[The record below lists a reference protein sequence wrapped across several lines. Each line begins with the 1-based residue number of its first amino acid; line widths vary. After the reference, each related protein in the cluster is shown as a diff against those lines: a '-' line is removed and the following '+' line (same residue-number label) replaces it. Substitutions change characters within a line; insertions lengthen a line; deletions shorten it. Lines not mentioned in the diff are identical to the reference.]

1 MASPDWAMMAADLAG
16 LGYWRFDLP
25 TGGLTWSD
33 DLFSRFELDIPRP
46 ETLEGFMSA
55 IHPDDAERAAA
66 LLRGAMERGEAF
78 SVQMRVKARR
88 GGWRTLRNRS
98 VCGLTDQGEVETVFG
113 VLRDM
118 TEAEACREF
127 IDRGNDV
134 IVQTDLSGRIT
145 YISPS
150 VTALSG
156 YLPEEQLGLTLADIA
171 GDSAAA
177 AIEASIRASLTDP
190 ARAPAPV
197 EYQFVHKDGRLLW
210 LESRPRLLLDP
221 LSGAHI
227 GFTDVVRD
235 VTQRKAAEAEREFAN
250 IVLKSQIDASPVAM
264 LLVDPGRKTSWLNR
278 MYAAMWGIPP
288 EDMVEGR
295 HDSIYRKCLSQV
307 KEKALFAARVE
318 YLNSHLEDNAT
329 DIINL
334 IDGRIIERY
343 GVGVHSP
350 QGSYLGRVWYF
361 RDITEHRRALARAIH
376 MARVDGLTGLPN
388 RTVFVEALKQAM
400 VRTRRGDPGF
410 AVLYIDLDHFKD
422 INATRGHPV
431 GDELLQAVGRRL
443 QANVR
448 HGDTVARFGGD
459 EFAILALDSSEAGAV
474 ARLAENLIEVIEE
487 PFSIRGAEIRT
498 SASIGVDI
506 DATGASD
513 PEVLLS
519 HADLALYRAKA
530 EGRGLHRVFT
540 EAMDTEARERVALAE
555 ELRDAIDLGQLF
567 LLYQPQV
574 ALSDGAITGLE
585 ALVRWR
591 HPTRGE
597 IEPGVFIPVAEEM
610 GLIGKLGRWV
620 LRTAC
625 RQAGAWR
632 DAGAPPVR
640 ICVNVSALQLKAPL
654 ALEADIAAALA
665 EAGLPPERLEL
676 ELTETVLMSASR
688 ENGDVLE
695 RLGKAGVTI
704 AIDDFGTGYS
714 SLDYLRRFP
723 TDRIKIAQNFVS
735 QLRPVGGDAAIVKA
749 TLGLARELAIM
760 VIAEGVET
768 EAQCELLKGWGCAE
782 AQGFYF
788 AEPLE
793 PDEALERLLRPA

>member
-1 MASPDWAMMAADLAG
+1 
-16 LGYWRFDLP
+16 
-25 TGGLTWSD
+25 
-33 DLFSRFELDIPRP
+33 
-46 ETLEGFMSA
+46 
-55 IHPDDAERAAA
+55 
-66 LLRGAMERGEAF
+66 
-78 SVQMRVKARR
+78 
-88 GGWRTLRNRS
+88 
-98 VCGLTDQGEVETVFG
+98 
-113 VLRDM
+113 
-118 TEAEACREF
+118 
-127 IDRGNDV
+127 
-134 IVQTDLSGRIT
+134 
-145 YISPS
+145 
-150 VTALSG
+150 
-156 YLPEEQLGLTLADIA
+156 
-171 GDSAAA
+171 
-177 AIEASIRASLTDP
+177 
-190 ARAPAPV
+190 
-197 EYQFVHKDGRLLW
+197 
-210 LESRPRLLLDP
+210 
-221 LSGAHI
+221 
-227 GFTDVVRD
+227 
-235 VTQRKAAEAEREFAN
+235 
-250 IVLKSQIDASPVAM
+250 
-264 LLVDPGRKTSWLNR
+264 
-278 MYAAMWGIPP
+278 
-288 EDMVEGR
+288 
-295 HDSIYRKCLSQV
+295 
-307 KEKALFAARVE
+307 
-318 YLNSHLEDNAT
+318 
-329 DIINL
+329 
-334 IDGRIIERY
+334 
-343 GVGVHSP
+343 
-350 QGSYLGRVWYF
+350 
-361 RDITEHRRALARAIH
+361 
-376 MARVDGLTGLPN
+376 
-388 RTVFVEALKQAM
+388 
-400 VRTRRGDPGF
+400 
-410 AVLYIDLDHFKD
+410 
-422 INATRGHPV
+422 
-431 GDELLQAVGRRL
+431 
-443 QANVR
+443 
-448 HGDTVARFGGD
+448 VARFGGD